1 MLLKVKSHVLNSINH
16 LWLGVWYIIMNIAPV
31 VDLEGAEPAP
41 PPPYRSTVKRA
52 LQNTIWYDTR
62 FCFNVRSNADMSQ
75 RNLPHRA

>member
-41 PPPYRSTVKRA
+41 PPSLSFYCKTRTSE
-52 LQNTIWYDTR
+52 YDMIR
-62 FCFNVRSNADMSQ
+62 YEMLF
-75 RNLPHRA
+75 